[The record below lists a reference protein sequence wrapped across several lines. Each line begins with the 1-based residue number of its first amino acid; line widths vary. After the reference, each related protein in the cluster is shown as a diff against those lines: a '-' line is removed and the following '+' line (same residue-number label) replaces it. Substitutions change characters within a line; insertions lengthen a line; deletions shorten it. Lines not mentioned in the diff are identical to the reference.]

1 MARILAISSYV
12 VHGHVG
18 LAAVAP
24 TLHAMGHEV
33 LAVPTVVLS
42 AHAGYPDIG
51 GIWFERGQIRRIAE
65 GLRAN
70 GWLRSIDAVMTGYLP
85 SVDLVEDARSIVRM
99 VREESVDALYLC
111 DPVIGDDPRGLYVL
125 DEVAVAV
132 RDKLLPL
139 ADILTP
145 NRYELEW
152 LSGRPVRS
160 GTDAEAAGSAM
171 GAALLVA
178 TSVPAGRKHIA
189 NVFSSENSAGQAVV
203 PREEDV
209 PHGTGDLFAALL
221 IGHLL
226 NDVDHAEAVGRATAG
241 VKMVIEAGPR
251 RRELRLIESVARAV
265 SANGEAIQPL
275 GGAGI

>member
-18 LAAVAP
+18 LAAIVP

-33 LAVPTVVLS
+33 LAVPTVILS

-51 GIWFERGQIRRIAE
+51 GIWFERGEIRRLAE
-65 GLRAN
+65 GLRVN
-70 GWLRSIDAVMTGYLP
+70 GWLRSVDAIMTGYMS
-85 SVDLVEDARSIVRM
+85 SVELVDDARRIVLM
-99 VREESVDALYLC
+99 AREQCADALYVC

-125 DEVAVAV
+125 DEVALAV
-132 RDKLLPL
+132 RDRMVPL
-139 ADILTP
+139 ADVLTP
-145 NRYELEW
+145 NRFELEW

-160 GTDAEAAGSAM
+160 GADAEAAGSAM

-178 TSVPAGRKHIA
+178 TSVPAGPKHIA

-203 PREEDV
+203 PREDDV

-226 NDVDHAEAVGRATAG
+226 NDVVHADAVARATAG
-241 VKMVIEAGPR
+241 VRLVIEAGSR
-251 RRELRLIESVARAV
+251 RRELRLIDNLARAV
-265 SANGEAIQPL
+265 SAKGEAIQPL